1 MCYLIIIPIVFINLV
16 SFTFLLFRN
25 REYIN
30 TGIFDLSI
38 LSFQKIDKIISNPD
52 ILIYNL
58 NQDNSILNLSYFEN
72 KTIMYSTNF
81 FYLKSITF
89 KINIVKGLN
98 MVIWEKKSKFV
109 QSTITFLFN
118 QSNKIT
124 YIMNI
129 NVPFILN
136 KNIIEREK
144 NFINEYFNF
153 ITKHY

>member
-1 MCYLIIIPIVFINLV
+1 M
-16 SFTFLLFRN
+16 
-25 REYIN
+25 
-30 TGIFDLSI
+30 SI

-129 NVPFILN
+129 NVPFILK

>member
-58 NQDNSILNLSYFEN
+58 NQDKSIKNLSYFEN

-81 FYLKSITF
+81 FYLYTITF
-89 KINIVKGLN
+89 KIKIVKGLN

>member
-38 LSFQKIDKIISNPD
+38 LSFQKIDKIISNSD

-81 FYLKSITF
+81 FYLYTITF
-89 KINIVKGLN
+89 KIKIVKGLN

>member
-109 QSTITFLFN
+109 QSTITFLFD

>member
-1 MCYLIIIPIVFINLV
+1 
-16 SFTFLLFRN
+16 
-25 REYIN
+25 
-30 TGIFDLSI
+30 
-38 LSFQKIDKIISNPD
+38 
-52 ILIYNL
+52 
-58 NQDNSILNLSYFEN
+58 
-72 KTIMYSTNF
+72 
-81 FYLKSITF
+81 
-89 KINIVKGLN
+89 

>member
-81 FYLKSITF
+81 FYLYTITF
-89 KINIVKGLN
+89 KIKIVKGLN

-109 QSTITFLFN
+109 QSTITFLFD

>member
-52 ILIYNL
+52 ILIYKL

-81 FYLKSITF
+81 FYLYTITF
-89 KINIVKGLN
+89 KIKIVKGLN

>member
-81 FYLKSITF
+81 FYLYTITF
-89 KINIVKGLN
+89 KIKIVKGLN

>member
-129 NVPFILN
+129 NVPFILK